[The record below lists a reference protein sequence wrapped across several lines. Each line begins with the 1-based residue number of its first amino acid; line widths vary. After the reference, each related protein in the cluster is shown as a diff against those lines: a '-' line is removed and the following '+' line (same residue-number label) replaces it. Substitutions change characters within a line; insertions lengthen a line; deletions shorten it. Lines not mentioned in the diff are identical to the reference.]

1 MFVHCDDQSQATSGV
16 KGGVVLWLTLLN
28 PFPVASPDDAAT
40 TAPTGVADPLLITAT
55 ATIPAISS
63 SLLTI
68 GIPVIATAAIRGVT
82 IPVLEGVCALGEPI
96 MAEGGVPVIAEGDC
110 HPGLAPSPAGTWLPS
125 LGDEEERSSSTLEAE
140 CERWIGSG
148 TEREASGPV

>member
-1 MFVHCDDQSQATSGV
+1 MLVHRDDQSQATNGV
-16 KGGVVLWLTLLN
+16 KGGVVLGLTLLN
-28 PFPVASPDDAAT
+28 PFPVAPPDD
-40 TAPTGVADPLLITAT
+40 APTGVADPLLIIAT

-82 IPVLEGVCALGEPI
+82 IPVLEGVCVLGEPI

-110 HPGLAPSPAGTWLPS
+110 HPGLAPSPAGT
-125 LGDEEERSSSTLEAE
+125 
-140 CERWIGSG
+140 
-148 TEREASGPV
+148 

>member
-1 MFVHCDDQSQATSGV
+1 MNKETETFSNAIAMFVHRDDQSQATSGV
-16 KGGVVLWLTLLN
+16 KGGVVLGLALLN
-28 PFPVASPDDAAT
+28 PFPVAPPDDAAT
-40 TAPTGVADPLLITAT
+40 TAPTGVADPLFIIAT

-82 IPVLEGVCALGEPI
+82 IPVPEGVCILGEPI

-110 HPGLAPSPAGTWLPS
+110 HPGLTPSPAGT
-125 LGDEEERSSSTLEAE
+125 
-140 CERWIGSG
+140 
-148 TEREASGPV
+148 